1 MKEIIE
7 ILRGEFY
14 GLFCGIF
21 GCVID
26 SILMITL
33 FGKKKYSYI
42 LPEMLGLRFVI
53 YNVGLLL
60 IANHFYGGQQW
71 FRLMMPTIAS
81 ASTFLIMFLTT
92 FLWKEQLAKVLLGFC
107 LCDFGGTAIVYG
119 VPSLGFH
126 PVVNAILS
134 IIIFLIIYKI
144 ITPLLKKY
152 QNYRIKH
159 SYICSEI
166 LIVLILSGWL
176 SNFLYVSIEDSV
188 AAQDTMLH
196 KMGIYFSTMVALS
209 VTVVFFI
216 YSIQLSRRKKQLIYA
231 TEQMES
237 YYSKVTIQVNE
248 LQEFR
253 QDVEEGFEEIL
264 KTKKAGSV
272 KEKKQSVLAYRKALG
287 DFKKAKETAADEEV
301 RQKGASF
308 YAKTCIT
315 LTDYQEAIKTLE
327 AKGEY
332 ELADWM
338 NLAFAYKCTGNWK
351 KSKELL
357 LQAVLYYPED
367 YRLYMRLCYLECEL
381 QDRKPQALKDYS
393 QLKVYYDKAVSLL
406 NGKTGN
412 EEWIQLKSLIVQLKE
427 YGWM

>member
-1 MKEIIE
+1 MRKYFFRSSGISKDWGKVKQKYERNYRNIE
-7 ILRGEFY
+7 RGILW
-14 GLFCGIF
+14 
-21 GCVID
+21 VILWNLWMCYRQYPYD
-26 SILMITL
+26 NT

-209 VTVVFFI
+209 VTVVFLFTASSFQEEKAAYI
-216 YSIQLSRRKKQLIYA
+216 CHRADGKLLFKSNY
-231 TEQMES
+231 T
-237 YYSKVTIQVNE
+237 SK
-248 LQEFR
+248 
-253 QDVEEGFEEIL
+253 
-264 KTKKAGSV
+264 
-272 KEKKQSVLAYRKALG
+272 
-287 DFKKAKETAADEEV
+287 
-301 RQKGASF
+301 
-308 YAKTCIT
+308 
-315 LTDYQEAIKTLE
+315 
-327 AKGEY
+327 
-332 ELADWM
+332 
-338 NLAFAYKCTGNWK
+338 
-351 KSKELL
+351 
-357 LQAVLYYPED
+357 
-367 YRLYMRLCYLECEL
+367 
-381 QDRKPQALKDYS
+381 
-393 QLKVYYDKAVSLL
+393 
-406 NGKTGN
+406 
-412 EEWIQLKSLIVQLKE
+412 
-427 YGWM
+427 

>member
-7 ILRGEFY
+7 ILSGEFY

-42 LPEMLGLRFVI
+42 LPVMLGLRFVI

-71 FRLMMPTIAS
+71 FRLMMSTIAS

-196 KMGIYFSTMVALS
+196 KMGIYFSIRM
-209 VTVVFFI
+209 
-216 YSIQLSRRKKQLIYA
+216 YQSILMKKP
-231 TEQMES
+231 
-237 YYSKVTIQVNE
+237 
-248 LQEFR
+248 
-253 QDVEEGFEEIL
+253 
-264 KTKKAGSV
+264 
-272 KEKKQSVLAYRKALG
+272 AY
-287 DFKKAKETAADEEV
+287 
-301 RQKGASF
+301 
-308 YAKTCIT
+308 
-315 LTDYQEAIKTLE
+315 
-327 AKGEY
+327 
-332 ELADWM
+332 
-338 NLAFAYKCTGNWK
+338 
-351 KSKELL
+351 
-357 LQAVLYYPED
+357 
-367 YRLYMRLCYLECEL
+367 
-381 QDRKPQALKDYS
+381 
-393 QLKVYYDKAVSLL
+393 
-406 NGKTGN
+406 
-412 EEWIQLKSLIVQLKE
+412 
-427 YGWM
+427 

>member
-7 ILRGEFY
+7 ILSGEFY

-42 LPEMLGLRFVI
+42 LPVMLGLRFVI

-126 PVVNAILS
+126 PVINAILS

-176 SNFLYVSIEDSV
+176 SNFLYVGIEDSV

-196 KMGIYFSTMVALS
+196 KMGIYFSIMVALS
-209 VTVVFFI
+209 VTVVFLFTASSFQEEKSSLCMPQSRWKVI
-216 YSIQLSRRKKQLIYA
+216 IQK
-231 TEQMES
+231 
-237 YYSKVTIQVNE
+237 
-248 LQEFR
+248 
-253 QDVEEGFEEIL
+253 
-264 KTKKAGSV
+264 
-272 KEKKQSVLAYRKALG
+272 
-287 DFKKAKETAADEEV
+287 
-301 RQKGASF
+301 
-308 YAKTCIT
+308 
-315 LTDYQEAIKTLE
+315 
-327 AKGEY
+327 
-332 ELADWM
+332 
-338 NLAFAYKCTGNWK
+338 
-351 KSKELL
+351 
-357 LQAVLYYPED
+357 
-367 YRLYMRLCYLECEL
+367 
-381 QDRKPQALKDYS
+381 
-393 QLKVYYDKAVSLL
+393 
-406 NGKTGN
+406 
-412 EEWIQLKSLIVQLKE
+412 
-427 YGWM
+427 

>member
-7 ILRGEFY
+7 ILSGEFY

-42 LPEMLGLRFVI
+42 LPVMLGLRFVI

-126 PVVNAILS
+126 PVINAILS

-176 SNFLYVSIEDSV
+176 SNFLYVGIEDSV

-196 KMGIYFSTMVALS
+196 KMGIYFSIMVALS

-216 YSIQLSRRKKQLIYA
+216 YSIQLSRRKKQLVYA

-248 LQEFR
+248 LQEF
-253 QDVEEGFEEIL
+253 
-264 KTKKAGSV
+264 
-272 KEKKQSVLAYRKALG
+272 
-287 DFKKAKETAADEEV
+287 
-301 RQKGASF
+301 
-308 YAKTCIT
+308 
-315 LTDYQEAIKTLE
+315 
-327 AKGEY
+327 
-332 ELADWM
+332 
-338 NLAFAYKCTGNWK
+338 
-351 KSKELL
+351 
-357 LQAVLYYPED
+357 
-367 YRLYMRLCYLECEL
+367 
-381 QDRKPQALKDYS
+381 
-393 QLKVYYDKAVSLL
+393 
-406 NGKTGN
+406 
-412 EEWIQLKSLIVQLKE
+412 
-427 YGWM
+427 

>member
-1 MKEIIE
+1 
-7 ILRGEFY
+7 
-14 GLFCGIF
+14 
-21 GCVID
+21 
-26 SILMITL
+26 
-33 FGKKKYSYI
+33 
-42 LPEMLGLRFVI
+42 MLGLRFVI

-60 IANHFYGGQQW
+60 IANHFFGGQQW
-71 FRLMMPTIAS
+71 FRLMMSTIAS

-196 KMGIYFSTMVALS
+196 KMGIYFSIMVALS

-216 YSIQLSRRKKQLIYA
+216 YSIQLSRRHTKNNHRL
-231 TEQMES
+231 TEELEN
-237 YYSKVTIQVNE
+237 VNWNDTSSSCT
-248 LQEFR
+248 R
-253 QDVEEGFEEIL
+253 QDNVNRSIIR
-264 KTKKAGSV
+264 KYTK
-272 KEKKQSVLAYRKALG
+272 LHCCLH
-287 DFKKAKETAADEEV
+287 T
-301 RQKGASF
+301 
-308 YAKTCIT
+308 I
-315 LTDYQEAIKTLE
+315 
-327 AKGEY
+327 
-332 ELADWM
+332 
-338 NLAFAYKCTGNWK
+338 WK
-351 KSKELL
+351 KK
-357 LQAVLYYPED
+357 
-367 YRLYMRLCYLECEL
+367 
-381 QDRKPQALKDYS
+381 
-393 QLKVYYDKAVSLL
+393 
-406 NGKTGN
+406 
-412 EEWIQLKSLIVQLKE
+412 I
-427 YGWM
+427 